1 MVFNVLQ
8 AKYYKISSF
17 LNARVGSN
25 PSFIWKSILWGRQ
38 VIKNGARWRIKKGS
52 NILVHK
58 DSWLPRPD
66 TFKPI
71 SPPTLPM
78 ETTVAKLIDVR
89 ISGQNQA
96 KLAFYA

>member
-1 MVFNVLQ
+1 M
-8 AKYYKISSF
+8 
-17 LNARVGSN
+17 
-25 PSFIWKSILWGRQ
+25 GRQ

-71 SPPTLPM
+71 SPPNLPV
-78 ETTVAKLIDVR
+78 ETTVESQKTKILKVNYVMKIYIY
-89 ISGQNQA
+89 ISNGN
-96 KLAFYA
+96 Y